1 MTLVNADAPSGHIG
15 DNRRNLNPFHDV
27 TAIEIIALLPFKRL
41 AEVRRVVGPMQ
52 QISTRNVLPAGKVHF
67 IWAVFYLLQVPQ
79 MVPAVEEHRA
89 IDVIPTAL
97 WR

>member
-1 MTLVNADAPSGHIG
+1 MAHRQIRLPRLGEGADSGSVVAILVKVGEAVKKNQS
-15 DNRRNLNPFHDV
+15 L
-27 TAIEIIALLPFKRL
+27 IELENEKAV
-41 AEVRRVVGPMQ
+41 AA
-52 QISTRNVLPAGKVHF
+52 RNVLPAGKVHF